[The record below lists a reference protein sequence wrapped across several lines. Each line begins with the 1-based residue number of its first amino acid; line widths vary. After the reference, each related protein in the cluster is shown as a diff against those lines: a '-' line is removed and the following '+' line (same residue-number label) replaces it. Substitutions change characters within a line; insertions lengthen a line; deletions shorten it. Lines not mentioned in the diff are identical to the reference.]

1 MFYCKTFCVCA
12 LVGVLIKWL
21 YCHVHQCS
29 CILSNIT
36 RIIHNMYPDWLKNLF
51 IFNHRKWKY
60 FFWHM
65 KVILPLLF
73 NLSTND
79 EARQNENKARR
90 QTFNSEF
97 MDQSLEK
104 LIFEYLV
111 KKLLAIYGIRLFITT
126 VRSALS
132 YDRSVRSKSTCLIS

>member
-1 MFYCKTFCVCA
+1 
-12 LVGVLIKWL
+12 
-21 YCHVHQCS
+21 
-29 CILSNIT
+29 
-36 RIIHNMYPDWLKNLF
+36 
-51 IFNHRKWKY
+51 
-60 FFWHM
+60 M

-104 LIFEYLV
+104 LIFEYMV
-111 KKLLAIYGIRLFITT
+111 KKLLALYGIRLFIAT